1 MATSTQNIKNKTS
14 FTEFIRNFN
23 RKFPSFINHHS
34 QNNKKQSSN
43 QNNHKKQ
50 HHNQQTSASANASS
64 SKPQIRKTS
73 MKQQNKQQNKQQT
86 SANTKSSS
94 TRGPQTRKQQTSASA
109 QASFTGGPQTTQTS
123 IKQQQKAS
131 TQQNTAST
139 QQNTP
144 STQQRTKQ
152 QSSKQQQKLP
162 TPQNPPSTKQIAKQQ
177 LSKQQ
182 KKPPTHQQKSRQQQQ
197 KKIFRLDYPVN
208 NEVLKKMRE
217 IDDRGIDDRDMA
229 RLKVLFNEVRIN
241 DYNPVVFVDF
251 KFQTKSLR
259 DEATK
264 YLLDNGP
271 KKLCEKIYEDNMKLF
286 EYHTCTLI
294 LCIGNQSYCF
304 EIYEDEIVEKEYSM
318 KLFLELII
326 YNFGLRDQGLD
337 SLVEKQQKRR
347 KESYF

>member
-1 MATSTQNIKNKTS
+1 
-14 FTEFIRNFN
+14 
-23 RKFPSFINHHS
+23 
-34 QNNKKQSSN
+34 
-43 QNNHKKQ
+43 
-50 HHNQQTSASANASS
+50 
-64 SKPQIRKTS
+64 
-73 MKQQNKQQNKQQT
+73 
-86 SANTKSSS
+86 
-94 TRGPQTRKQQTSASA
+94 
-109 QASFTGGPQTTQTS
+109 
-123 IKQQQKAS
+123 
-131 TQQNTAST
+131 
-139 QQNTP
+139 QNTP
-144 STQQRTKQ
+144 STQR
-152 QSSKQQQKLP
+152 
-162 TPQNPPSTKQIAKQQ
+162 IAKQQ
-177 LSKQQ
+177 PSKQQQ

-208 NEVLKKMRE
+208 NEVLKTMPQ
-217 IDDRGIDDRDMA
+217 IDDTDMA

-251 KFQTKSLR
+251 KFQTKSVR

-286 EYHTCTLI
+286 QYSVCTLI

-337 SLVEKQQKRR
+337 PLVEKQQKRR
-347 KESYF
+347 NESYF